1 VYGEKETSWIRNT
14 EVFIY
19 VRRSR
24 LLCVLCILNKEF
36 MLILLIPY
44 FNSKI
49 LQNSWS
55 LARSSSVGDEIE
67 KLLLSSNEQQHSA
80 DEQQLSAEEH
90 QAAEEQQQAADEQL
104 LKYDVTTSES
114 TPLVSGRSS
123 KRYRSDESDA
133 LNEVDNF
140 RPSSLYQP
148 YIKPSANK
156 ELTEVSKPK
165 KPTHKSTALSAGVGD
180 RETAVKTPYITDSY
194 RPRKPGYI
202 KPSAGYR
209 PSKDYSAAAS
219 NYAAS
224 DTDCNSPGSDYS
236 AATGDFRSPA
246 SDYSVAGTGYASPDT
261 GYGTPNTGYGTPNT
275 GYATPGTGGYGAPGT
290 GYDTPGTGYGAP
302 GTGYDTPGTGYDAPG
317 DSDHR
322 ESFNILSLLFR
333 EATIPFMYRTV
344 FSEK

>member
-1 VYGEKETSWIRNT
+1 
-14 EVFIY
+14 
-19 VRRSR
+19 
-24 LLCVLCILNKEF
+24 
-36 MLILLIPY
+36 
-44 FNSKI
+44 
-49 LQNSWS
+49 
-55 LARSSSVGDEIE
+55 LARSSSIGDEVE
-67 KLLLSSNEQQHSA
+67 KLLLKSNEQQHSA
-80 DEQQLSAEEH
+80 DVQQLSAEEH
-90 QAAEEQQQAADEQL
+90 QAADEQL

-114 TPLVSGRSS
+114 TLLVSGRSP

-133 LNEVDNF
+133 LNEVDSF

-165 KPTHKSTALSAGVGD
+165 KATPTSTGGMGD
-180 RETAVKTPYITDSY
+180 RQTAVKTPYITDSY
-194 RPRKPGYI
+194 RPQKPGYSR
-202 KPSAGYR
+202 PSASYR

-246 SDYSVAGTGYASPDT
+246 SDYSVAGTGYASPST
-261 GYGTPNTGYGTPNT
+261 GYSTPNTGYGTPNT
-275 GYATPGTGGYGAPGT
+275 GYATPGPGGYGAPDT

-344 FSEK
+344 FNEKSPQHF

>member
-1 VYGEKETSWIRNT
+1 MRVVYFKWR
-14 EVFIY
+14 VFATFAY
-19 VRRSR
+19 S
-24 LLCVLCILNKEF
+24 F
-36 MLILLIPY
+36 
-44 FNSKI
+44 FSSKI

-55 LARSSSVGDEIE
+55 LARYSSIGDEIE
-67 KLLLSSNEQQHSA
+67 KLLLSSKEQQQSA
-80 DEQQLSAEEH
+80 DVQQLSAEEH
-90 QAAEEQQQAADEQL
+90 QAADEQQQAADEQL

-114 TPLVSGRSS
+114 TPLVSRRSP

-133 LNEVDNF
+133 LNEVDSF

-156 ELTEVSKPK
+156 ELSEVSKPK
-165 KPTHKSTALSAGVGD
+165 NPTHKSTALSAGEGD
-180 RETAVKTPYITDSY
+180 RETAVKTPHITDSY
-194 RPRKPGYI
+194 RPRKPGYS
-202 KPSAGYR
+202 KPSATYR

-224 DTDCNSPGSDYS
+224 DTDCKSPGSDYS

-246 SDYSVAGTGYASPDT
+246 PDYSVAGTGYASPSTGYSIPST
-261 GYGTPNTGYGTPNT
+261 GYGTLNTGYGTPNT

-333 EATIPFMYRTV
+333 EATIPFMYV
-344 FSEK
+344 

>member
-1 VYGEKETSWIRNT
+1 
-14 EVFIY
+14 
-19 VRRSR
+19 
-24 LLCVLCILNKEF
+24 
-36 MLILLIPY
+36 M
-44 FNSKI
+44 
-49 LQNSWS
+49 
-55 LARSSSVGDEIE
+55 ARPSSIGDEVE
-67 KLLLSSNEQQHSA
+67 KLLLASNEQQHSA
-80 DEQQLSAEEH
+80 DGQQLSAEEH
-90 QAAEEQQQAADEQL
+90 QAADEQQQAADEQL
-104 LKYDVTTSES
+104 LKYDITTSES
-114 TPLVSGRSS
+114 TPLVSGRSP

-133 LNEVDNF
+133 LNEVDSF

-156 ELTEVSKPK
+156 ELSEVSKPK
-165 KPTHKSTALSAGVGD
+165 KPTHKSTALPAGVGD

-194 RPRKPGYI
+194 RPQKPGYS

-246 SDYSVAGTGYASPDT
+246 SDYSVPGTGYASPDTGYGTPST

-275 GYATPGTGGYGAPGT
+275 GYATPGLGGYGAPGT
-290 GYDTPGTGYGAP
+290 GYDTPGTGYGGTGYGAP

-333 EATIPFMYRTV
+333 EATIPFLYRTV
-344 FSEK
+344 FNEKSPLWYLTKAQCLLNMFNKGHC

>member
-1 VYGEKETSWIRNT
+1 MKSFCY
-14 EVFIY
+14 F
-19 VRRSR
+19 
-24 LLCVLCILNKEF
+24 C
-36 MLILLIPY
+36 

-55 LARSSSVGDEIE
+55 LARPSSIGDEVE

-80 DEQQLSAEEH
+80 DVQQLSAEEQ
-90 QAAEEQQQAADEQL
+90 QAADEQQQAADEQL
-104 LKYDVTTSES
+104 LKYDVTTFES
-114 TPLVSGRSS
+114 TPLVSGRSP

-133 LNEVDNF
+133 LNEVDSF

-165 KPTHKSTALSAGVGD
+165 KPTHQSTTLSAGMGD

-194 RPRKPGYI
+194 RPRKPGYS

-209 PSKDYSAAAS
+209 PSKGYSAEVS

-236 AATGDFRSPA
+236 VATGDFRSPA
-246 SDYSVAGTGYASPDT
+246 PDYSVAGTGYASPDT
-261 GYGTPNTGYGTPNT
+261 GYGTPSTGYGTPNT
-275 GYATPGTGGYGAPGT
+275 GYATPGPGGYGAPGT

-333 EATIPFMYRTV
+333 EATIPFLYRTV
-344 FSEK
+344 FNEK